1 MLKDLRV
8 IMMFN
13 VSSPKIWRGTKQ
25 RAVVVSVQ
33 VDEFM
38 KFRQAAS
45 TGTMQGEAGLPGHPN
60 WGPRNP
66 RVPRVVCVC
75 VCVAL
80 FY

>member
-45 TGTMQGEAGLPGHPN
+45 TGTLRGEAGLPRRVTPIG
-60 WGPRNP
+60 GPGTLSQVNDP
-66 RVPRVVCVC
+66 GSSE
-75 VCVAL
+75 
-80 FY
+80 